1 MDIGNRILEF
11 RKQKNLSQ
19 EDLAEKIGVTRQT
32 ISKWELGETTPDI
45 KQINKIVE
53 SFDIDLS
60 DILSCEKK
68 NVKKNKNIVTCLLI
82 ICSII
87 TIIAFFKLIYNM
99 GYNNASKSSNLH
111 IKCYIKEKEYNVAL
125 SFWNDSKTVYQIDGS
140 TVFNNIISKQYRNS
154 SVIKIIN
161 IINEFA
167 TSENGF
173 CE

>member
-32 ISKWELGETTPDI
+32 ISKWELGDTAPDI
-45 KQINKIVE
+45 KQINKIAE

-60 DILSCEKK
+60 DILNCEKK
-68 NVKKNKNIVTCLLI
+68 NVKKKVITWFLI

-87 TIIAFFKLIYNM
+87 TVIAFFKLIYNI
-99 GYNNASKSSNLH
+99 GYNNASKSSTLY

-125 SFWNDSKTVYQIDGS
+125 SYWNDSKTVYQIDGS
-140 TVFNNIISKQYRNS
+140 PVLYNIISKHYRNS

-167 TSENGF
+167 TSENGY